1 VDTPEEVFGVI
12 DVLPVL
18 ASDDKPKVP
27 VAGHDQGPREKD
39 CIRRKGC
46 AELQQG
52 IPCRA

>member
-18 ASDDKPKVP
+18 ASDDKPKAP
-27 VAGHDQGPREKD
+27 VAGHAQSPREKD
-39 CIRRKGC
+39 HMRCKRC

-52 IPCRA
+52 IPCLA